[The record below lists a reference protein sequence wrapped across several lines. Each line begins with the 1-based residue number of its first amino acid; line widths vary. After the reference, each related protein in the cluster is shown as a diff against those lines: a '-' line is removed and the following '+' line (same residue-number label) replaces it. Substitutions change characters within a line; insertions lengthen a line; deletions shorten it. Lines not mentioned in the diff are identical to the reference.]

1 MVLLNALRKP
11 GLKRIDRRIYGAP
24 LTVGE
29 RTLHLV
35 ARAVGWYGGPSD
47 AAGSR
52 SGAWWRLTPVEVIV
66 REEDGSEYAL
76 TLTDETAQAM
86 RGIRIAAVFVAAV
99 CWLVCLVG
107 RASRAR
113 KRNGAGEAAPGQ

>member
-1 MVLLNALRKP
+1 MVLLNSLRKP

-24 LTVGE
+24 LPVGE

-35 ARAVGWYGGPSD
+35 ARAVGWYGGPSV

-52 SGAWWRLTPVEVIV
+52 SSAWWRLTPVEVIV
-66 REEDGSEYAL
+66 QEEDGSEYAV

-86 RGIRIAAVFVAAV
+86 RGIRIAGGFVAAV
-99 CWLVCLVG
+99 CWLICLVA

-113 KRNGAGEAAPGQ
+113 KRNGAEEVAPEQ